1 MFLTKRRR
9 KSELAF
15 GEVKMNSSLFF
26 FFLWLLLEFAA
37 IDVEEERAFLIW
49 SLPFVLFQQNIHR
62 EVQH

>member
-15 GEVKMNSSLFF
+15 GEVKMNSSL

-62 EVQH
+62 YV